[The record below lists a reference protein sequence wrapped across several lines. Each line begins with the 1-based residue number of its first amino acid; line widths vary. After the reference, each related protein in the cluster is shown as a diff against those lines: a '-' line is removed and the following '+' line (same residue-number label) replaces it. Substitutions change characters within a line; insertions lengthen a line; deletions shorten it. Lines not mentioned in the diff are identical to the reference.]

1 MKYIS
6 LFMLYTVNII
16 LRICINSLM
25 YIVLMVSGSLL
36 FMFIRLILFKQVPYE
51 LTAYANKEI
60 EF

>member
-1 MKYIS
+1 
-6 LFMLYTVNII
+6 
-16 LRICINSLM
+16 M

-60 EF
+60 EFWFLIEFAIQSLPNVNSF